1 MLMVDYDLPQNNRR
15 RTFYNRIKQYMEED
29 EAASIKFSTQ
39 SVVLTEDA
47 KFALFIADQA
57 REVGGKAHI
66 YEVNEI
72 DCLGLKK
79 QFKELVEI
87 SQV

>member
-1 MLMVDYDLPQNNRR
+1 M
-15 RTFYNRIKQYMEED
+15 
-29 EAASIKFSTQ
+29 
-39 SVVLTEDA
+39 LTEDA

-72 DCLGLKK
+72 DCLGLRK

>member
-1 MLMVDYDLPQNNRR
+1 MLMVDYDLPQNNKR
-15 RTFYNRIKQYMEED
+15 RTFYNRIKQYIDKD

-39 SVVLTEDA
+39 SVVLTKDA

-57 REVGGKAHI
+57 WEIGGKAHI

-72 DCLGLKK
+72 DCFSLRK
-79 QFKELVEI
+79 QFEEVVII